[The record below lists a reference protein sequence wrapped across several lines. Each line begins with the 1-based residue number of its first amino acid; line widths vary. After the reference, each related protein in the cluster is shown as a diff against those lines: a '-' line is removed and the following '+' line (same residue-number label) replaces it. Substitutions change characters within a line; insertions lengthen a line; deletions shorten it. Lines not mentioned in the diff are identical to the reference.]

1 MQISIADVLT
11 AAEIAAARKL
21 LDKAKFESGR
31 RTAGWAAG
39 AVKDNMQAVGDLAV
53 EELRDRLVARINA
66 NALFKMAVRPKDV
79 IGVLFSRYGTGQSYG
94 SHVDN
99 AIMQGQRTDV
109 SFTLFLSDPESYE
122 GGELVIE
129 TPGGEDAIK
138 LDAGGI
144 FAYPSTSLH
153 RVAPV
158 TKGDRLVMVGWVR
171 SFIRDAG
178 QRELLFDLETAQ
190 RAIFERQGKT
200 AEFDLVSKSLTNLL
214 RMWVTD

>member
-79 IGVLFSRYGTGQSYG
+79 IGVLFSRYSTGQSYG

-99 AIMQGQRTDV
+99 AIMQAQRTDV
-109 SFTLFLSDPESYE
+109 SFTLFLSDPDSYE

-190 RAIFERQGKT
+190 RAIFEQQGKT